1 MENFILFFQIPDEIC
16 DKLVDYH
23 KNNEYDK
30 NNSKYGWDVK
40 TKESVDCTCYQ
51 RSNHPVIQEYL
62 SFMYQGL
69 QAYQQKY
76 VYMNQLTVISQPFNI
91 QYYPPGGGYKR
102 WHNERSEHQ
111 THQRNLVFM
120 TYLNDVPD
128 GGGTEFV
135 YYPDVKINAKK
146 GLSLLWPPDFTHT
159 HRGIVSQHEKYIATG
174 WFNHADVSEFRHFHR
189 KPPPDLK

>member
-76 VYMNQLTVISQPFNI
+76 DDFQFLKKLNIFDFSQI
-91 QYYPPGGGYKR
+91 
-102 WHNERSEHQ
+102 HL
-111 THQRNLVFM
+111 NL
-120 TYLNDVPD
+120 
-128 GGGTEFV
+128 
-135 YYPDVKINAKK
+135 
-146 GLSLLWPPDFTHT
+146 
-159 HRGIVSQHEKYIATG
+159 
-174 WFNHADVSEFRHFHR
+174 
-189 KPPPDLK
+189 

>member
-30 NNSKYGWDVK
+30 NNSVYGWDIK
-40 TKESVDCTCYQ
+40 TKESIDCTCYQ

-128 GGGTEFV
+128 GGGTEFA

-174 WFNHADVSEFRHFHR
+174 WFNHADVSEVKQFN
-189 KPPPDLK
+189 KNKS